1 MKYSLPKKIIYS
13 IIVAVLLV
21 GLVLTAF
28 FGLNGKGYGSTYD
41 IDLVLILPVV

>member
-28 FGLNGKGYGSTYD
+28 S
-41 IDLVLILPVV
+41 DLMERDTEAHMI

>member
-28 FGLNGKGYGSTYD
+28 S
-41 IDLVLILPVV
+41 DLMERDTEALMI

>member
-28 FGLNGKGYGSTYD
+28 S
-41 IDLVLILPVV
+41 DLMERDTEALTI